1 MFNLPLLTYIRQGDL
16 MGALAYLAG
25 CLIIIFLV
33 LPFHEYAHGFA
44 ANKLGD
50 STARYS
56 GRLSLNPMR
65 HIDWMG
71 AALIIAVGVGWARP
85 VPVNMRYFK
94 HPKRDM
100 ALTALAGPCSNLL
113 MALVSLLLFN
123 SIRTLFTFWKP
134 SFLVT
139 SEIALVILSFVLET
153 LEMITVLNV
162 SLAAFN
168 LLPVPPLDG
177 SRLLTALLPNGLYYK
192 IMQYEQYIMI
202 GLFALIFLG
211 VLDGPLNFIRTYAL
225 QGLVWLADLPFRFF

>member
-71 AALIIAVGVGWARP
+71 TAA
-85 VPVNMRYFK
+85 MR
-94 HPKRDM
+94 
-100 ALTALAGPCSNLL
+100 
-113 MALVSLLLFN
+113 
-123 SIRTLFTFWKP
+123 
-134 SFLVT
+134 
-139 SEIALVILSFVLET
+139 
-153 LEMITVLNV
+153 
-162 SLAAFN
+162 
-168 LLPVPPLDG
+168 
-177 SRLLTALLPNGLYYK
+177 
-192 IMQYEQYIMI
+192 
-202 GLFALIFLG
+202 
-211 VLDGPLNFIRTYAL
+211 
-225 QGLVWLADLPFRFF
+225 